1 MQDFLN
7 NLTMVDIFIRFFG
20 ILGLALSIIS
30 FQFKKHKSI
39 MIVKTC
45 SELSFAVQYILLGA
59 WTGALLDGISMFRNF
74 LFAKFVEKKRSTL
87 PVIIGFSVLLIV
99 LGIGSWAGPITLLP
113 ICAKIVSTVS
123 YGMKRER
130 LLRFIAIPSC
140 IMWVIYNAFV
150 GSWEAVI
157 SDSLTFFSILIAIY
171 KFDIKKPL

>member
-1 MQDFLN
+1 MQEFFN
-7 NLTMVDIFIRFFG
+7 NLTPLDILIRFFG
-20 ILGLALSIIS
+20 IVGLALSIIS
-30 FQFKKHKSI
+30 FQFKKHKNI

-45 SELSFAVQYILLGA
+45 SELSFAVQYIFLGA
-59 WTGALLDGISMFRNF
+59 WTGALLDGVSMFRNF
-74 LFAKFVEKKRSTL
+74 LFAKFVEKKWSTF
-87 PVIIGFSVLLIV
+87 PVIIGFSALLVVIGV
-99 LGIGSWAGPITLLP
+99 GSWDGPITLLP

-140 IMWVIYNAFV
+140 IMWVTYNTFV

-171 KFDIKKPL
+171 KFDIKKPR